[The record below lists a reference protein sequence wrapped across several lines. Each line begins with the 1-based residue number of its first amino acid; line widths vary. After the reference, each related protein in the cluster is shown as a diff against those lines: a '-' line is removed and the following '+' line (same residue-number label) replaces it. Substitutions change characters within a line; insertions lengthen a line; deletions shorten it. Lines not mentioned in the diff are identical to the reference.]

1 MTNTIK
7 YKGYTGSVEISEE
20 DNCLFGKVL
29 FIRSLLSYEG
39 RMLEEIKKRLQGR
52 SRRLLATL

>member
-20 DNCLFGKVL
+20 DNCLFGKAL

-39 RMLEEIKKRLQGR
+39 RTLEEIKKRLQGR

>member
-39 RMLEEIKKRLQGR
+39 WTLEEIKKRLQGR